1 MLTVEKAVLQIMDGT
16 SDLCVLSQKEMDL
29 NDPET
34 RGFLEKHMGRI
45 LADPAGHE
53 GQFWNDS
60 GFAATMQRYNIGE
73 IPFTEFAGVV
83 GSACY
88 ESFRQLDKA
97 EGADLVLAQFNQDG
111 RSLIA
116 LMLLVFAAGLAFLLY
131 PSLWGAA
138 VDQKIS
144 LNAQGFLNR
153 DATEPTIPEVIV
165 TIDSLTEQEE
175 TRDYPELW
183 ADMVRYNE
191 TIYTQGQAGLSCEY
205 DYQKPSFT
213 LTQYGLADEVF
224 GVISIP
230 AMELEMPIFLGATE
244 QHMAA
249 GAAHLS
255 QTSLPIGGENTN
267 CVIAGHRGYNGAS
280 YFRYIDK
287 LNVGDLVSVTN
298 LWETLTY
305 RVCEIKIIDP
315 HDVTEIL
322 IQPGRE
328 LLTLLTC
335 HLWHSGR

>member
-1 MLTVEKAVLQIMDGT
+1 M
-16 SDLCVLSQKEMDL
+16 
-29 NDPET
+29 
-34 RGFLEKHMGRI
+34 
-45 LADPAGHE
+45 
-53 GQFWNDS
+53 
-60 GFAATMQRYNIGE
+60 
-73 IPFTEFAGVV
+73 
-83 GSACY
+83 
-88 ESFRQLDKA
+88 
-97 EGADLVLAQFNQDG
+97 
-111 RSLIA
+111 RSSKLRAFLIA

-335 HLWHSGR
+335 HPYASGGKQRYVVYCERVESSPVSIP

>member
-1 MLTVEKAVLQIMDGT
+1 MR
-16 SDLCVLSQKEMDL
+16 
-29 NDPET
+29 
-34 RGFLEKHMGRI
+34 RGKLRS
-45 LADPAGHE
+45 LA
-53 GQFWNDS
+53 
-60 GFAATMQRYNIGE
+60 
-73 IPFTEFAGVV
+73 
-83 GSACY
+83 
-88 ESFRQLDKA
+88 LL
-97 EGADLVLAQFNQDG
+97 LVLF
-111 RSLIA
+111 L
-116 LMLLVFAAGLAFLLY
+116 FAAGLAIFLY
-131 PSLWGAA
+131 PYLWGAM
-138 VDQKIS
+138 VDREIS

-153 DATEPTIPEVIV
+153 DVTTPTIPEVIV
-165 TIDSLTEQEE
+165 TVDSPTEPEE

-191 TIYTQGQAGLSCEY
+191 TIYTQGQTGLSCAY
-205 DYQKPSFT
+205 DYQKPSFR
-213 LTQYGLADEVF
+213 LKDYGLADEVF

-244 QHMAA
+244 QHMAE

-267 CVIAGHRGYNGAS
+267 CVVAGHRGYGGAS

-287 LNVGDLVSVTN
+287 LKVGDLVSVTN
-298 LWETLTY
+298 LWERLTY

-335 HLWHSGR
+335 HPYASGGRQRYVVYCERVDSPEAQKT

>member
-1 MLTVEKAVLQIMDGT
+1 MRNSKLRA
-16 SDLCVLSQKEMDL
+16 
-29 NDPET
+29 
-34 RGFLEKHMGRI
+34 F
-45 LADPAGHE
+45 
-53 GQFWNDS
+53 
-60 GFAATMQRYNIGE
+60 
-73 IPFTEFAGVV
+73 
-83 GSACY
+83 
-88 ESFRQLDKA
+88 
-97 EGADLVLAQFNQDG
+97 
-111 RSLIA
+111 LIA

-153 DATEPTIPEVIV
+153 DETAPTIPDVIV
-165 TIDSLTEQEE
+165 TVDSPTESEE

-191 TIYTQGQAGLSCEY
+191 AIYTQGQAGLSCEY
-205 DYQKPSFT
+205 EYQKPSFR
-213 LTQYGLADEVF
+213 LSDYGLGDEVF

-244 QHMAA
+244 QHMAD

-287 LNVGDLVSVTN
+287 LKVGDMVSITN

-335 HLWHSGR
+335 HPYASGGKQRYVVFCERVESSPVSIP

>member
-1 MLTVEKAVLQIMDGT
+1 MRNSKPQA
-16 SDLCVLSQKEMDL
+16 
-29 NDPET
+29 
-34 RGFLEKHMGRI
+34 F
-45 LADPAGHE
+45 
-53 GQFWNDS
+53 
-60 GFAATMQRYNIGE
+60 
-73 IPFTEFAGVV
+73 
-83 GSACY
+83 
-88 ESFRQLDKA
+88 
-97 EGADLVLAQFNQDG
+97 
-111 RSLIA
+111 LIA

-138 VDQKIS
+138 VDREIS
-144 LNAQGFLNR
+144 LNAQSFLNR
-153 DATEPTIPEVIV
+153 DATAPITPEVIV
-165 TIDSLTEQEE
+165 TIDSPTESEE

-205 DYQKPSFT
+205 DYQKPSFR
-213 LTQYGLADEVF
+213 LSDYGLGDEVF

-244 QHMAA
+244 QHMVD

-267 CVIAGHRGYNGAS
+267 CIIAGHRGYNGAS
-280 YFRYIDK
+280 YFRYINK
-287 LNVGDLVSVTN
+287 LKVGDAVYITN
-298 LWETLTY
+298 LWERLTY

-335 HLWHSGR
+335 HPYASGGRQRYVVYCERLESPEAKKS

>member
-1 MLTVEKAVLQIMDGT
+1 MRNSKLRA
-16 SDLCVLSQKEMDL
+16 
-29 NDPET
+29 
-34 RGFLEKHMGRI
+34 F
-45 LADPAGHE
+45 
-53 GQFWNDS
+53 
-60 GFAATMQRYNIGE
+60 
-73 IPFTEFAGVV
+73 
-83 GSACY
+83 
-88 ESFRQLDKA
+88 
-97 EGADLVLAQFNQDG
+97 
-111 RSLIA
+111 LIA

-153 DATEPTIPEVIV
+153 DETAPTIPDVIV
-165 TIDSLTEQEE
+165 TVDSPTESEE

-183 ADMVRYNE
+183 ADMVCYNE
-191 TIYTQGQAGLSCEY
+191 AIYTQGQAGLSCEY

-230 AMELEMPIFLGATE
+230 TMELEMPIFLGATE
-244 QHMAA
+244 QHMAD

-287 LNVGDLVSVTN
+287 LKVGDAVYITN
-298 LWETLTY
+298 LWEQLTY
-305 RVCEIKIIDP
+305 RVSEIRIIDP

-335 HLWHSGR
+335 HPYASGGRQRYVVYCERVESPEAQKS

>member
-1 MLTVEKAVLQIMDGT
+1 MRNSNLRA
-16 SDLCVLSQKEMDL
+16 
-29 NDPET
+29 
-34 RGFLEKHMGRI
+34 F
-45 LADPAGHE
+45 
-53 GQFWNDS
+53 
-60 GFAATMQRYNIGE
+60 
-73 IPFTEFAGVV
+73 
-83 GSACY
+83 
-88 ESFRQLDKA
+88 
-97 EGADLVLAQFNQDG
+97 
-111 RSLIA
+111 LIA

-131 PSLWGAA
+131 PSLWGTA

-287 LNVGDLVSVTN
+287 LKVGDLVSITN

-335 HLWHSGR
+335 HPYASGGRQRYVVYCERVESPEAKKS

>member
-1 MLTVEKAVLQIMDGT
+1 MRNSNLRA
-16 SDLCVLSQKEMDL
+16 
-29 NDPET
+29 
-34 RGFLEKHMGRI
+34 F
-45 LADPAGHE
+45 
-53 GQFWNDS
+53 
-60 GFAATMQRYNIGE
+60 
-73 IPFTEFAGVV
+73 
-83 GSACY
+83 
-88 ESFRQLDKA
+88 
-97 EGADLVLAQFNQDG
+97 
-111 RSLIA
+111 LIA

-335 HLWHSGR
+335 HPYASGGKQRYVVYCERVESSPVSIP

>member
-1 MLTVEKAVLQIMDGT
+1 M
-16 SDLCVLSQKEMDL
+16 
-29 NDPET
+29 
-34 RGFLEKHMGRI
+34 
-45 LADPAGHE
+45 
-53 GQFWNDS
+53 
-60 GFAATMQRYNIGE
+60 
-73 IPFTEFAGVV
+73 
-83 GSACY
+83 
-88 ESFRQLDKA
+88 
-97 EGADLVLAQFNQDG
+97 
-111 RSLIA
+111 RSSKLRAFLIA

-183 ADMVRYNE
+183 ADIVRYNE

-205 DYQKPSFT
+205 DYQKPSFR
-213 LTQYGLADEVF
+213 LSDYGLGDEVF

-230 AMELEMPIFLGATE
+230 AMELEMPIYLGATE
-244 QHMAA
+244 QHMAN

-267 CVIAGHRGYNGAS
+267 CIIAGHRGYNGAS

-287 LNVGDLVSVTN
+287 LKVGDAVYITN
-298 LWETLTY
+298 LWERLTY
-305 RVCEIKIIDP
+305 RVCEIKIIAP

-335 HLWHSGR
+335 HPYASGGRQRYVVYCERVESPEAKKS

>member
-1 MLTVEKAVLQIMDGT
+1 MRNGKLRA
-16 SDLCVLSQKEMDL
+16 
-29 NDPET
+29 
-34 RGFLEKHMGRI
+34 F
-45 LADPAGHE
+45 
-53 GQFWNDS
+53 
-60 GFAATMQRYNIGE
+60 
-73 IPFTEFAGVV
+73 
-83 GSACY
+83 
-88 ESFRQLDKA
+88 
-97 EGADLVLAQFNQDG
+97 
-111 RSLIA
+111 LIA
-116 LMLLVFAAGLAFLLY
+116 LMLLVFASGLTFLLY
-131 PSLWGAA
+131 PYLWGAM
-138 VDQKIS
+138 VDREIS

-153 DATEPTIPEVIV
+153 DKTEPTISEVIV
-165 TIDSLTEQEE
+165 TIDSPTEPEK

-191 TIYTQGQAGLSCEY
+191 TIYAQGQTGLSCAY
-205 DYQKPSFT
+205 DYQKPSFR
-213 LTQYGLADEVF
+213 LTDYGLSDEVF

-230 AMELEMPIFLGATE
+230 VMELEMPIFLGATE
-244 QHMAA
+244 QHMAD

-287 LNVGDLVSVTN
+287 LKVGDLVSITN

-305 RVCEIKIIDP
+305 RVCEIKIISP

-335 HLWHSGR
+335 HPYASGGRQRYVVYCERVESPEAKKS

>member
-1 MLTVEKAVLQIMDGT
+1 MRNSKLRA
-16 SDLCVLSQKEMDL
+16 
-29 NDPET
+29 
-34 RGFLEKHMGRI
+34 F
-45 LADPAGHE
+45 
-53 GQFWNDS
+53 
-60 GFAATMQRYNIGE
+60 
-73 IPFTEFAGVV
+73 
-83 GSACY
+83 
-88 ESFRQLDKA
+88 
-97 EGADLVLAQFNQDG
+97 
-111 RSLIA
+111 LIA

-153 DATEPTIPEVIV
+153 DETAPTIPDVIV
-165 TIDSLTEQEE
+165 TVDSPTESEE

-191 TIYTQGQAGLSCEY
+191 AIYTQGQAGLSCEY

-244 QHMAA
+244 QHMAE

-255 QTSLPIGGENTN
+255 QTSLPIGGTNTN
-267 CVIAGHRGYNGAS
+267 SVIAGHRGYNGAS

-287 LNVGDLVSVTN
+287 LKVGDAVYITN
-298 LWETLTY
+298 LWERLTY

-335 HLWHSGR
+335 HPYASGGKQRYVVYCERVESSPVSIP

>member
-1 MLTVEKAVLQIMDGT
+1 MRNSKLRA
-16 SDLCVLSQKEMDL
+16 
-29 NDPET
+29 
-34 RGFLEKHMGRI
+34 F
-45 LADPAGHE
+45 
-53 GQFWNDS
+53 
-60 GFAATMQRYNIGE
+60 
-73 IPFTEFAGVV
+73 
-83 GSACY
+83 
-88 ESFRQLDKA
+88 
-97 EGADLVLAQFNQDG
+97 
-111 RSLIA
+111 LIA

-153 DATEPTIPEVIV
+153 DETAPTIPDVIV
-165 TIDSLTEQEE
+165 TVDSPTESEE

-183 ADMVRYNE
+183 ADMVCYNE
-191 TIYTQGQAGLSCEY
+191 AIYTQGQAGLSCEY
-205 DYQKPSFT
+205 DYQKPSFR
-213 LTQYGLADEVF
+213 LSDYGIGDEVF

-244 QHMAA
+244 QHMAD

-287 LNVGDLVSVTN
+287 LKVGDMVSITN

-305 RVCEIKIIDP
+305 RVSEIKIIDP

-335 HLWHSGR
+335 HPYASGGKQRYVVFCERVESSPVSIP

>member
-1 MLTVEKAVLQIMDGT
+1 MRNSKLRA
-16 SDLCVLSQKEMDL
+16 
-29 NDPET
+29 
-34 RGFLEKHMGRI
+34 F
-45 LADPAGHE
+45 
-53 GQFWNDS
+53 
-60 GFAATMQRYNIGE
+60 
-73 IPFTEFAGVV
+73 
-83 GSACY
+83 
-88 ESFRQLDKA
+88 
-97 EGADLVLAQFNQDG
+97 
-111 RSLIA
+111 LIA

-153 DATEPTIPEVIV
+153 DETAPTIPDVIV
-165 TIDSLTEQEE
+165 TVDSPTESEE

-191 TIYTQGQAGLSCEY
+191 AIYTQGQAGLSCEY

-244 QHMAA
+244 QHMAE

-255 QTSLPIGGENTN
+255 QTSLPIGGTNTN

-287 LNVGDLVSVTN
+287 LKVGDLVSVTN
-298 LWETLTY
+298 LWERLTY

-335 HLWHSGR
+335 HPYASGGRQRYVVYCERVESPEAQKS

>member
-1 MLTVEKAVLQIMDGT
+1 MRNSKLRA
-16 SDLCVLSQKEMDL
+16 
-29 NDPET
+29 
-34 RGFLEKHMGRI
+34 F
-45 LADPAGHE
+45 
-53 GQFWNDS
+53 
-60 GFAATMQRYNIGE
+60 
-73 IPFTEFAGVV
+73 
-83 GSACY
+83 
-88 ESFRQLDKA
+88 
-97 EGADLVLAQFNQDG
+97 
-111 RSLIA
+111 LIA

-138 VDQKIS
+138 VDQKIY

-153 DATEPTIPEVIV
+153 DETAPTIPDVIV
-165 TIDSLTEQEE
+165 TVDSPTESEE

-191 TIYTQGQAGLSCEY
+191 AIYTQGQAGLSCEY
-205 DYQKPSFT
+205 DYQKPSFR
-213 LTQYGLADEVF
+213 LSDYGLGDEVF

-244 QHMAA
+244 QHMAD

-287 LNVGDLVSVTN
+287 LKVGDMVSITN

-335 HLWHSGR
+335 HPYASGGKQRYVVFCERVESSPVSIP

>member
-1 MLTVEKAVLQIMDGT
+1 MRNSKLRA
-16 SDLCVLSQKEMDL
+16 
-29 NDPET
+29 
-34 RGFLEKHMGRI
+34 F
-45 LADPAGHE
+45 
-53 GQFWNDS
+53 
-60 GFAATMQRYNIGE
+60 
-73 IPFTEFAGVV
+73 
-83 GSACY
+83 
-88 ESFRQLDKA
+88 
-97 EGADLVLAQFNQDG
+97 
-111 RSLIA
+111 LIA

-153 DATEPTIPEVIV
+153 DETAPTIPDVIV
-165 TIDSLTEQEE
+165 TVDSPTESEE

-183 ADMVRYNE
+183 ADMVCYNE
-191 TIYTQGQAGLSCEY
+191 AIYTQGQAGLSCEY
-205 DYQKPSFT
+205 DYQKPSFR
-213 LTQYGLADEVF
+213 LSDYGLGDEVF

-244 QHMAA
+244 QHMAD

-287 LNVGDLVSVTN
+287 LKVGDMVSITN

-335 HLWHSGR
+335 HPYASGGKQRYVVFCERVESSPVSIP

>member
-1 MLTVEKAVLQIMDGT
+1 MRNGKLRA
-16 SDLCVLSQKEMDL
+16 
-29 NDPET
+29 
-34 RGFLEKHMGRI
+34 F
-45 LADPAGHE
+45 
-53 GQFWNDS
+53 
-60 GFAATMQRYNIGE
+60 
-73 IPFTEFAGVV
+73 
-83 GSACY
+83 
-88 ESFRQLDKA
+88 
-97 EGADLVLAQFNQDG
+97 
-111 RSLIA
+111 LIA
-116 LMLLVFAAGLAFLLY
+116 LMLLVFASGLTFLLY
-131 PSLWGAA
+131 PYLWGAM
-138 VDQKIS
+138 VDREIS

-153 DATEPTIPEVIV
+153 DKTEPTISEVIV
-165 TIDSLTEQEE
+165 TIDSPTEPEK

-183 ADMVRYNE
+183 TDMVRYNK
-191 TIYTQGQAGLSCEY
+191 TIYAQGQTGLSCAY
-205 DYQKPSFT
+205 DYQKPSFR
-213 LTQYGLADEVF
+213 LTDYGLSDEVF

-230 AMELEMPIFLGATE
+230 VMELEMPIFLGATE
-244 QHMAA
+244 QHMAD

-287 LNVGDLVSVTN
+287 LKVGDLVSITN

-335 HLWHSGR
+335 HPYASGGRQRYVVYCERVESPEAKKS

>member
-1 MLTVEKAVLQIMDGT
+1 MRNSNLRA
-16 SDLCVLSQKEMDL
+16 
-29 NDPET
+29 
-34 RGFLEKHMGRI
+34 F
-45 LADPAGHE
+45 
-53 GQFWNDS
+53 
-60 GFAATMQRYNIGE
+60 
-73 IPFTEFAGVV
+73 
-83 GSACY
+83 
-88 ESFRQLDKA
+88 
-97 EGADLVLAQFNQDG
+97 
-111 RSLIA
+111 LIA

-244 QHMAA
+244 QHMAD

-287 LNVGDLVSVTN
+287 LKVGDLVSVTN

-305 RVCEIKIIDP
+305 RVCEIRIIDP

-322 IQPGRE
+322 IQPGRD

-335 HLWHSGR
+335 HPYASGGRQRYVVYCERVESPEAKKS